1 MLKRKMRNAQRS
13 QEIINVFLRNGF
25 SHILFRLGLTDR
37 KFSTTDEAADLNLYH
52 VGKKLRTALEQL
64 GPTFVKLG
72 QIASGRRDLVPEEI
86 AEELEKLQDHV
97 VAFPFEEVRSIV
109 ENQLEGTLE
118 ELFQEFD
125 EEPLA
130 SASIG
135 QVHKARL
142 ISGDLVAVKIQR
154 PNIQQ
159 QVETD
164 LAILHDLAG
173 FLEKNMGWAK
183 AYRLRDLIYEFSHSL
198 REELDY
204 QLEARNAERIGRQFE
219 KTSEI
224 QVPRVYDE
232 YSTRVLLTT
241 ELITGIKVSNTK
253 QLDEEGYDREILAQ
267 RIADSMLSQVMEHG
281 FFHGDPHPGNIFITP
296 GNTIYFIDFGM
307 IGQLS
312 KDMTYHFISL
322 MLALQKGN
330 IERMID
336 VFSAMDILD
345 EETNTDALYRDLQL
359 IERKYY
365 ETSLTDLQLSDVF
378 MEIFA
383 IAYRHRIRLP
393 SEMAILSKVII
404 TLEGVIGRLD
414 PSLSIMKA
422 IEPYSKKV
430 FLKQFDPRR
439 LLENSWHTIAKNAE
453 IAAELPTDIKRA
465 IKTIEKGKVDLDI
478 GLKDTTVIF
487 RRFDK
492 IANRLSF
499 SIVLLAFSIL
509 MVGLVVGSAIA
520 GQTAMFFRLPLIEV
534 GSIIAA
540 LMFAYLLF
548 SIVRSGRI

>member
-1 MLKRKMRNAQRS
+1 MLKRKMKNAQRS
-13 QEIINVFLRNGF
+13 QEIINVFLKNGF

-72 QIASGRRDLVPEEI
+72 QIASGRRDLVPAEI

-97 VAFPFEEVRSIV
+97 VAFPFKDVRRIV
-109 ENQLEGTLE
+109 EQQLEGTLE
-118 ELFQEFD
+118 ELFQEFE

-135 QVHKARL
+135 QVHRARL
-142 ISGDLVAVKIQR
+142 ISGDLVAVKVQR

-173 FLEKNMGWAK
+173 FLEKNTGWAK
-183 AYRLRDLIYEFSHSL
+183 AYHLRDLIYEFSHSL

-219 KTSEI
+219 KVAEI

-241 ELITGIKVSNTK
+241 ELITGIKVSNIK
-253 QLDEEGYDREILAQ
+253 QLDEEGYDRQILAQ

-296 GNTIYFIDFGM
+296 GNTVYFIDFGM

-312 KDMTYHFISL
+312 KEMTYHFISL

-345 EETNTDALYRDLQL
+345 DDTNTDALYRDLQI

-378 MEIFA
+378 MEIFS

-393 SEMAILSKVII
+393 NEMAILSKVII
-404 TLEGVIGRLD
+404 TLEGVISKLD

-422 IEPYSKKV
+422 IEAYSKKV

-439 LLENSWHTIAKNAE
+439 LLENSWHTFAKNAE
-453 IAAELPTDIKRA
+453 IVAELPTDIKKA
-465 IKTIEKGKVDLDI
+465 IRTIEKGKVDLDI
-478 GLKDTTVIF
+478 GLKETNVIF

-509 MVGLVVGSAIA
+509 MVGLIVGSAIA

-534 GSIIAA
+534 GSVIAT
-540 LMFAYLLF
+540 LMFAYLLV